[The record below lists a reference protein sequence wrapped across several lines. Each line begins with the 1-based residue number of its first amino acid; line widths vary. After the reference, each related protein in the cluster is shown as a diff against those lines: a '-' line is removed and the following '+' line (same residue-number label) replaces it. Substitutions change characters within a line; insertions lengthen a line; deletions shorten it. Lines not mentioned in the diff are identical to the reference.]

1 MSVTNEVTIR
11 LTDAGFDPGIVQ
23 STNGHDLDIHL
34 VNTGTR
40 AHGFQIRKLHID
52 ETLDAGE
59 QSTVTVK
66 RPPLGEFPFVS
77 DAPGDEGMSGLLV
90 FYI

>member
-34 VNTGTR
+34 VNTGSRT
-40 AHGFQIRKLHID
+40 HGFQIRELHID

-59 QSTVTVK
+59 RTTVTVK

-77 DAPGDEGMSGLLV
+77 DAPGDEGMSGLIV